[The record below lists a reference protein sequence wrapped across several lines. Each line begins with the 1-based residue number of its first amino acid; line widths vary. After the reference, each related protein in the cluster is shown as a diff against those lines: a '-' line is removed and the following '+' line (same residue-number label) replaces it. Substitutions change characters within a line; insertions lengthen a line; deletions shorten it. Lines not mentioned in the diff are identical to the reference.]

1 METVTNHVNRSNF
14 VPAADLIS
22 RTGFT
27 ASQDAQRATAVAN
40 LTVMAKDSTGKL
52 IPLTD
57 NTAVDGT
64 QIPVGILR
72 GSIPAADLV
81 AGNVTNV
88 EMYIEGKYFN
98 EDDITLENSLTLASE
113 ITVDT
118 YTADVDT
125 ADAVEIDTI
134 AGDDAVEPDTL
145 VEDDAVEIATI
156 ENADATDLASAQTL
170 VNEIKSALNTYTS
183 AALTTALINE
193 IKTALNTYS
202 SNGLTTTL
210 VNEIKTTLNTYTAA
224 GKTTALVND
233 LKTAVNTK
241 TGGRTMT
248 IREYLAMIGIF
259 TRTVDAVGGYE
270 NS

>member
-27 ASQDAQRATAVAN
+27 AAQNESRSGDIVN
-40 LTVMAKDSTGKL
+40 LTVMAKDSDGNL

-72 GSIPAADLV
+72 GTIPEADLKADDV
-81 AGNVTNV
+81 SNV
-88 EMYIEGKYFN
+88 EMYIAGKYFN
-98 EDDITLENSLTLASE
+98 EDDITLENSLTLESE

-118 YTADVDT
+118 YTANVAT
-125 ADAVEIDTI
+125 ADAVEI
-134 AGDDAVEPDTL
+134 ATL
-145 VEDDAVEIATI
+145 AQDDAVEIVALAQPDTETGSNFEAYTVALLNEVKSVLNTYI
-156 ENADATDLASAQTL
+156 NAGKTTAL
-170 VNEIKSALNTYTS
+170 VNEIKSALNTYT
-183 AALTTALINE
+183 T
-193 IKTALNTYS
+193 
-202 SNGLTTTL
+202 
-210 VNEIKTTLNTYTAA
+210 A
-224 GKTTALVND
+224 GKTTALVNA

-248 IREYLAMIGIF
+248 IREYLNMIGF
-259 TRTVDAVGGYE
+259 YTRAVDAVGGYE

>member
-27 ASQDAQRATAVAN
+27 AAQDAQRATAVAN

-88 EMYIEGKYFN
+88 EMFISGKYFN
-98 EDDITLENSLTLASE
+98 EDDITLENSLTLDSE
-113 ITVDT
+113 ITIDT
-118 YTADVDT
+118 YTANVAT
-125 ADAVEIDTI
+125 ADAVEIATI
-134 AGDDAVEPDTL
+134 A
-145 VEDDAVEIATI
+145 EDDAVEIAEITSPDTESGGNFEAYTI
-156 ENADATDLASAQTL
+156 ALLNEIKGALNTYISSGLTTAL
-170 VNEIKSALNTYTS
+170 VNEIKGA
-183 AALTTALINE
+183 
-193 IKTALNTYS
+193 
-202 SNGLTTTL
+202 
-210 VNEIKTTLNTYTAA
+210 LNTYTAA
-224 GKTTALVND
+224 GKTTALVNA